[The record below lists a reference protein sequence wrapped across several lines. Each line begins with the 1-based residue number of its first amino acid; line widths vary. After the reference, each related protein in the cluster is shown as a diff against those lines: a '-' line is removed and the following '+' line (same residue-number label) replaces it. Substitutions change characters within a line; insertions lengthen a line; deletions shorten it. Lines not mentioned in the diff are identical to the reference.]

1 MSVIVCLVVNKTAF
15 LVAVTNQLRIKTV
28 QMSVRMLAVVV
39 SLSLLWS
46 LVEVN
51 SQTFPF
57 VSFMGQNLANH
68 SYANFSLVGKPNYG
82 GDSVQCHTDLTTCCS
97 SRQGIHRGDWY
108 FPNGTRLLLPIFA
121 NIYESREK
129 KRVDLRRRGAT
140 SPTGMYYCDIATV
153 DVHDNETTQLT
164 RKRVYVGLYANG
176 GGLC

>member
-1 MSVIVCLVVNKTAF
+1 MILTVI
-15 LVAVTNQLRIKTV
+15 
-28 QMSVRMLAVVV
+28 V

-46 LVEVN
+46 LVEVH
-51 SQTFPF
+51 SQIFPY
-57 VSFMGQNLANH
+57 VSFRRQTLANH
-68 SYANFSLVGKPNYG
+68 SYVDLSLVVPKYV

-97 SRQGIHRGDWY
+97 GGQGIHRGDWY
-108 FPNGTRLLLPIFA
+108 FPNGTRLLPPPFA
-121 NIYESREK
+121 NIFESREK
-129 KRVDLRRRGAT
+129 KRVDLRRWSAT